1 MIERALGFEVA
12 KQVWNMSLEALDL
25 LRERVKRFDIKCD
38 LTDGFLGV
46 SVNAA
51 KGKRLQAWFHDM
63 QQRYQYHAQWIKP
76 AHIKNWIDSPRYFNG
91 YYDKRGG
98 HLHPLNYCLGL
109 AKGAASLDVQ
119 IYQHTAVTA
128 LQQGEQIIIRS
139 SKGKVSAK
147 HVVLAGNVYLSEIA
161 PQLAPKLAKRIMPVA
176 TYIIATEPIDTKIA
190 KQLIPKNAAV

>member
-109 AKGAASLDVQ
+109 AKGAASLGVQ

-139 SKGKVSAK
+139 SKCK
-147 HVVLAGNVYLSEIA
+147 VLAQIHCACWQRLFV
-161 PQLAPKLAKRIMPVA
+161 
-176 TYIIATEPIDTKIA
+176 
-190 KQLIPKNAAV
+190 